1 MELRGYLLAL
11 RKHWWI
17 ILLTTVIC
25 TVASGVA
32 YVFTPPV
39 YSSTVTFYVSTP
51 LSDGNNPLSA
61 GQFAQARVNSYVAL
75 LESEEL
81 ASRVIRNQR
90 LSLTT
95 TELRK
100 EIDATAELN
109 TVLVTAEVRDLDR
122 SRSLAITRG
131 IANTFGVMVDE
142 LDNQGRG
149 ANVVNISAVSG
160 PTLAPDPVEPVKRI
174 YGGLGVLAGLV
185 LGAMIAIVREM
196 LDMSVRNP
204 QTATALLNAPVIG
217 VIDYDPETKKN
228 PLLIGDTALSV
239 RAESFRQLRTNL
251 QFIDATRSA
260 DVLLLTSSVPDEG
273 KSLTSANLAI
283 SFVEFGDRVLL
294 IEADLRRPSLWSY
307 FGVERDVGLTNVL
320 VGQMELSEAIQ
331 PWGNEGLFI
340 LPSGS
345 LPPNPAELL
354 GSRAMV
360 DVIAELRPAF
370 DKIIIDTPPL
380 LPVTD
385 AALCSAAADGVVLI
399 IRAGKTHR
407 SQVNSAVNALN
418 QVNARML
425 GSILNMRHVSRSEK
439 RRYAAEPYYDGAFIK
454 SRKQQRVRVDSPT
467 M

>member
-1 MELRGYLLAL
+1 M
-11 RKHWWI
+11 
-17 ILLTTVIC
+17 
-25 TVASGVA
+25 
-32 YVFTPPV
+32 
-39 YSSTVTFYVSTP
+39 
-51 LSDGNNPLSA
+51 
-61 GQFAQARVNSYVAL
+61 
-75 LESEEL
+75 
-81 ASRVIRNQR
+81 
-90 LSLTT
+90 
-95 TELRK
+95 
-100 EIDATAELN
+100 
-109 TVLVTAEVRDLDR
+109 
-122 SRSLAITRG
+122 
-131 IANTFGVMVDE
+131 
-142 LDNQGRG
+142 
-149 ANVVNISAVSG
+149 
-160 PTLAPDPVEPVKRI
+160 KRI
-174 YGGLGVLAGLV
+174 YAGLGVLAGLV
-185 LGAMIAIVREM
+185 LGAAIAIVREM

-204 QTATALLNAPVIG
+204 QTASTLLNAPVIG

-331 PWGNEGLFI
+331 PWGNDGLFI

-399 IRAGKTHR
+399 IRTGKTHR
-407 SQVNSAVNALN
+407 SQVTSAVNALN

-425 GSILNMRHVSRSEK
+425 GSILNMRQISRSEK
-439 RRYAAEPYYDGAFIK
+439 RRYAAEAYYDGAFDQEPETAAGQGRYPHDVTDGATAEVMLAIALSTLRAQLRNCRYPRPIG
-454 SRKQQRVRVDSPT
+454 SRRSCSAGVSGCVRARPRKALATSSGPFLTASLRSTSCSSHAAKASNGQVRPT
-467 M
+467 AAKDMLTT